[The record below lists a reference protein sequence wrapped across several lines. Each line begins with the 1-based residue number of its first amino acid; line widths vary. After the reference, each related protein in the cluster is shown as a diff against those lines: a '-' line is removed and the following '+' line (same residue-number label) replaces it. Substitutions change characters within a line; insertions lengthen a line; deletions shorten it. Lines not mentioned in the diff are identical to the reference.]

1 MGHDGHDRNDSDGVN
16 AHEEIVG
23 HAMGLHL
30 RGLRDGVVVHLI
42 LTKHE
47 YDEGDAVVCVI
58 VSLEIEYRVFLFV
71 RPTMNDTQSDPFA
84 AV

>member
-1 MGHDGHDRNDSDGVN
+1 MGHDGHDRDDSDGVD
-16 AHEEIVG
+16 AHKEIVG

-47 YDEGDAVVCVI
+47 YDEGDAIVAPI
-58 VSLEIEYRVFLFV
+58 VSLEIECKVSLFV
-71 RPTMNDTQSDPFA
+71 KPTMNDTQSDPFA